1 MYERWKD
8 LKIISNLDSKRKKK
22 ILFECYCNITTGCP
36 NEKENVQE

>member
-8 LKIISNLDSKRKKK
+8 LKIISNLDSKRKK

>member
-22 ILFECYCNITTGCP
+22 FCL
-36 NEKENVQE
+36 NVIVTLQQGAQMKKRT